1 MGERVVMKTLA
12 TIFSL
17 VLLVFLWL
25 GTNVEA
31 TLKISKATKRC
42 LSCHRYVSPGI
53 VAEWEK
59 SIHAQETP
67 EVALKKSKLKR
78 CISTKNV
85 PSKLCNVVVGCA
97 ECHTINPNA
106 HKDTFNHNGFRIH
119 VVVTPKDCAVCH
131 PVEVKQ
137 YDKNIMAH
145 AYKNLMK
152 NPVYHNLLATTN
164 GVQDL
169 VNGKLIYKKPDS
181 KTNADSCLY
190 CHGTKVKVKGYRV
203 VKTKM
208 GEMKFPVLSGWP
220 NSGVGRINPDGS
232 IGSCS
237 SCHPRHS
244 FSILVARKP
253 YTCAQC
259 HKGPDVPAYK
269 VYMVS
274 KHGNIYYSQ
283 GYKWNFKAVPWVV
296 GKDFS
301 APTCATCHVS
311 LITDANGHVI
321 AKRTHQMN
329 DRSPWRL
336 FGLIYAC
343 PHPKS
348 PDTTIIKNKM
358 GLPLPTELTGEPA
371 NKYLISKKEMQIRL
385 KRIEN
390 VCLACHSQ
398 SWVNGQ
404 FARLKHTIDTT
415 NAMTLAATKILLEAW
430 QKGAAK
436 GLGQKDSIFNEAIEK
451 MWVEQWLFYAN
462 STRFAAAMSGAD
474 YGAFANG
481 RWYMSKNLQ
490 QMLDWLNFK
499 LTVNKMS
506 K

>member
-1 MGERVVMKTLA
+1 MKKLLCF
-12 TIFSL
+12 IFSL
-17 VLLVFLWL
+17 LSLSWL
-25 GTNVEA
+25 MANPVYA
-31 TLKISKATKRC
+31 KIIISKATKRC
-42 LSCHRYVSPGI
+42 LSCHQYVSPGI

-59 SIHAQETP
+59 SIHAHKSP
-67 EVALKKSKLKR
+67 SMALKQPRLTR
-78 CISTKNV
+78 CISTKYI
-85 PSKLCNVVVGCA
+85 PSRFKNVVVGCA
-97 ECHTINPNA
+97 ECHTINPKN
-106 HKDTFNHNGFRIH
+106 HKDTFNHNGFKVHII
-119 VVVTPKDCAVCH
+119 VTPKDCAVCH

-137 YDKNIMAH
+137 YDKNIMSH
-145 AYKNLMK
+145 AYANLMK
-152 NPVYHNLLATTN
+152 NPVYHNLLETTN
-164 GVQDL
+164 GVQEL
-169 VNGKLIYKKPDS
+169 SHGKLIYKKADS
-181 KTNADSCLY
+181 KTNADSCLC
-190 CHGTKVKVKGYRV
+190 CHGTKVEVKGFKV

-208 GEMKFPVLSGWP
+208 GEMKVPVLSGWP
-220 NSGVGRINPDGS
+220 NEGVGRINPDGS
-232 IGSCS
+232 IGSCA

-244 FSILVARKP
+244 FSIAVARKP

-283 GYKWNFKAVPWVV
+283 GSKWNFKAIPWVV

-301 APTCATCHVS
+301 SPTCATCHVS
-311 LITDANGHVI
+311 LIVDKHGHVI

-348 PDTTIIKNKM
+348 PDTTLIKNKM
-358 GLPLPTELTGEPA
+358 GLPLPTELTGEPVT
-371 NKYLISKKEMQIRL
+371 KYLISQKEMKRRL
-385 KRIEN
+385 KRMED

-398 SWVNGQ
+398 SWVNGH
-404 FARLKHTIDTT
+404 FERLTHTIETT
-415 NAMTLAATKILLEAW
+415 NAMTLAATKILLTAW

-436 GLGQKDSIFNEAIEK
+436 GLAQKDSIFNEAIEK

-462 STRFAAAMSGAD
+462 STRFASAMAGAD

-490 QMLDWLNFK
+490 QMLDWLDFK
-499 LTVNKMS
+499 LKLS
-506 K
+506 KESTKKK